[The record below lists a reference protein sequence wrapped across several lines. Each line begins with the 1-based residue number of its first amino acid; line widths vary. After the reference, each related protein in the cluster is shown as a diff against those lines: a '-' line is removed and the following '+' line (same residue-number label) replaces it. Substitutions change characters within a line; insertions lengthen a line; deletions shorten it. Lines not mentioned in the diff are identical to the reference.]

1 MVEMLLNDQMYN
13 VTYIAQCNWLWHF
26 KYSKADEIYE
36 INLQNWVLL
45 AAKIP
50 FAAAFFG
57 YLKCMA
63 NIITQKGKTPFLPF

>member
-1 MVEMLLNDQMYN
+1 M
-13 VTYIAQCNWLWHF
+13 
-26 KYSKADEIYE
+26 IYE